1 MLKLG
6 ESSLSTDRGCCTIL
20 SQACLYTVDPLEKHK
35 VAPYRSA
42 SREHMLIV
50 NFRKVVERRLVKV
63 VIYFI
68 MRFSFY
74 LLVWRNGSAL
84 DL

>member
-6 ESSLSTDRGCCTIL
+6 ESSHSIGRGCCTKL
-20 SQACLYTVDPLEKHK
+20 TTFRGKWRPLEKLK